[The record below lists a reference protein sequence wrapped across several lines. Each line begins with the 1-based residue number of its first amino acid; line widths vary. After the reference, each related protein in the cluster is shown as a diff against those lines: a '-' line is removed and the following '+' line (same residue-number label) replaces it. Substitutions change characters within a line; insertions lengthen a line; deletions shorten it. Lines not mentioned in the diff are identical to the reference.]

1 MGHSGGSSEGQ
12 NFDRNEDKKKL
23 PMRFLRGIRVP
34 LTMGLEAI
42 VLYSGKKKKRK
53 KKKEKK
59 RIKKTPKLVSF
70 PCLDNLACL

>member
-1 MGHSGGSSEGQ
+1 MEQQATEALVGHSGGSSEDQ

-42 VLYSGKKKKRK
+42 CFIFWQ
-53 KKKEKK
+53 KEKERK
-59 RIKKTPKLVSF
+59 E
-70 PCLDNLACL
+70 